1 VLVLDDDAVALAVS
15 REALE
20 RAGYVVVALENALV
34 LASTLRR
41 RPVDLVLCETE
52 LTTVRGA
59 MVLNALKEH
68 GVSSAPVLLCSK
80 LTGAELQ
87 ARARECGAQG
97 AFTKGD
103 GAAVVA
109 QVAARLGGP
118 LKDP

>member
-1 VLVLDDDAVALAVS
+1 VLVLDDDAASLATS

-20 RAGYVVVALENALV
+20 RAGYVVLALENALV

-52 LTTVRGA
+52 LSTVRGA
-59 MVLNALKEH
+59 VVLNALKEH

-80 LTGAELQ
+80 LTGAALE

-103 GAAVVA
+103 AEAVVA
-109 QVAARLGGP
+109 QVTARLGGP
-118 LKDP
+118 LQEP